1 MIKCKYLCILLN
13 EGMGLNNKSKPCGY
27 YVGHKFGRLT
37 ILREERILKS
47 RKSNVIAI
55 CKCECGGKKTTDRH
69 AVITGKTSSC
79 GCLRKEI
86 TTAFNKTKKKA
97 PGELKCDDRRYKMFH
112 NAKSRAKKK
121 GLPFTIAIKDI
132 VIPEVCPLLNIPLVS
147 TSDCN
152 DPRNPSLDQIVPGK
166 GYTPDNIQVISYRAN
181 ALKWNASVEELETL
195 VENLKI
201 HSALW

>member
-1 MIKCKYLCILLN
+1 
-13 EGMGLNNKSKPCGY
+13 MGLNNKSKPCGY
-27 YVGHKFGRLT
+27 YVGQKFGRLT
-37 ILREERILKS
+37 ILKEERVLKS
-47 RKSNVIAI
+47 GKTDIVAI
-55 CKCECGGKKTTDRH
+55 CECECGGTKTASRYG
-69 AVITGKTSSC
+69 IISGKTSSC
-79 GCLRKEI
+79 GCFRKEV
-86 TTAFNKTKKKA
+86 TVAFNKTKKKP
-97 PGELKCDDRRYKMFH
+97 PGELKCDDRRYGMFH

-121 GLPFTIAIKDI
+121 GLPFTITINDI

-147 TSDCN
+147 SSNPSD
-152 DPRNPSLDQIVPGK
+152 PANPSLDQIVPGK